1 LRSASLHRTPSN
13 PQRLVGSPANPGRLV
28 SADSGEVT
36 HARCTKPGSAMHRL
50 WFSDEAGGDRAEHPG
65 PGLANVFL
73 PAMQAGPA
81 PRHRQRRDR
90 SMGSAKTVRPLSSNP
105 GPAAPLAALPS
116 ARATETPLGGGFSSK
131 MPQIAQWRIGFS
143 VIHRFRFFCD
153 GSAMLERAPDTQ
165 EVPTRVCNGCGAQMK
180 HLADHRS
187 SGTHPAERIFVCDG
201 CHSVASER
209 R

>member
-1 LRSASLHRTPSN
+1 MHRTPSN

-36 HARCTKPGSAMHRL
+36 HARRTKPGSAMHRL
-50 WFSDEAGGDRAEHPG
+50 WFSDEAGGDRAEHAG

-73 PAMQAGPA
+73 PTMQAGPA

-90 SMGSAKTVRPLSSNP
+90 SVGSAKTVVRPLSSNP
-105 GPAAPLAALPS
+105 GPAAPLAALPG

-143 VIHRFRFFCD
+143 VIHRFRFFLRWIRD
-153 GSAMLERAPDTQ
+153 ARTRTRYTGSAHTRLLTSACASIQFAAVTQSASCASVVEKRA
-165 EVPTRVCNGCGAQMK
+165 
-180 HLADHRS
+180 
-187 SGTHPAERIFVCDG
+187 
-201 CHSVASER
+201 
-209 R
+209 

>member
-1 LRSASLHRTPSN
+1 LRSVSLHRTPSN
-13 PQRLVGSPANPGRLV
+13 PQRLVGSPANPGRPV
-28 SADSGEVT
+28 SADSGEAT
-36 HARCTKPGSAMHRL
+36 HARCPKPGSAMHRL
-50 WFSDEAGGDRAEHPG
+50 WFSHEAGGDRAGPAG

-73 PAMQAGPA
+73 PTMQASPA
-81 PRHRQRRDR
+81 PRHRQCRDR
-90 SMGSAKTVRPLSSNP
+90 SVGSAKTVGPLSSNP
-105 GPAAPLAALPS
+105 GPGTPLAALPS
-116 ARATETPLGGGFSSK
+116 ARARETPLGGGFPRKCLKLHSDESVFLSF
-131 MPQIAQWRIGFS
+131 IGFG
-143 VIHRFRFFCD
+143 FFCD

-201 CHSVASER
+201 CRSVASER